1 MAAATI
7 YGMTE
12 EAVVRVLEAAG
23 VGVTLVGSRSTGSAT
38 PLSDWDYR
46 LESSDNA
53 ELAVRLPSLCRSIET
68 LAAQWDRLTEHATYM
83 LMLPGARKIDLFPGD
98 ERRPIEP
105 PWRPGP
111 DTIGAIDAHFWDWT
125 LWLGAK
131 TLAGHHE
138 LVVSELEKMH
148 EHLLGPLGVRSKA
161 RSITESVHTY
171 LSASAEWEHRC
182 DVALPTQLRNDV
194 LRALREHHV
203 LTAAPDG

>member
-1 MAAATI
+1 
-7 YGMTE
+7 MTE
-12 EAVVRVLEAAG
+12 EAVVRTLEAAG
-23 VGVTLVGSRSTGSAT
+23 VGVTLVGSRSTGRPT

-53 ELAVRLPSLCRSIET
+53 ELAARLPSLCRSIET

-111 DTIGAIDAHFWDWT
+111 DTLGGIDAHFWDWT

-131 TLAGHHE
+131 SLAGHHE
-138 LVVSELEKMH
+138 LVLSELDKMH
-148 EHLLGPLGVRSKA
+148 EHVLGPLGAGSTA
-161 RSITESVHTY
+161 GSITESVHTY
-171 LSASAEWEHRC
+171 LSASAEWENRC
-182 DVALPTQLRNDV
+182 DVALPTELRTDV
-194 LRALREHHV
+194 LRALRDHNV
-203 LTAAPDG
+203 LSAPPGR